1 MPISTILVFLS
12 LFLLYLLTFFANRV
26 AKSKKLKGKIG
37 EVLTEEALDRFEKYN
52 KDIYGKTLR
61 NVYVPKSDIETSEI
75 DVVYVTARGIF
86 VVESKNYSG
95 WIFGSE
101 KDQYWTA
108 SLPAGKGKS
117 IKNKFYNPLKQNDS
131 HIKYLRGYLKQLYPG
146 KDFKI
151 FSLIVFSERCKLKS
165 IPQSS
170 SHIIIQRNNLYKT
183 IKDIVK
189 REELSLTNEQVDE
202 IYGKLEGLTKVD
214 KETKQAHIDNI
225 KENYISSK
233 VLTNKSEDLV
243 CPLCGN
249 KLVMRT
255 AKRGDRAGKRF
266 YGCSGYPK
274 CGYTKN
280 IDE

>member
-1 MPISTILVFLS
+1 MPLSTILVFLS

-26 AKSKKLKGKIG
+26 AKSKKLNGTIG
-37 EVLTEEALDRFEKYN
+37 EMLTEEALDRFEKYN

-61 NVYVPKSDIETSEI
+61 NVYVPKSDTETSEI

-131 HIKYLRGYLKQLYPG
+131 HIKYLRGYLKQFYPD

-151 FSLIVFSERCKLKS
+151 FSLIVFSERCELKS

-170 SHIIIQRNNLYKT
+170 SHIIIQRNNLYRT

-214 KETKQAHIDNI
+214 KETKQAHIDVI

-233 VLTNKSEDLV
+233 APTNKSEDLV
-243 CPLCGN
+243 GPLCSN
-249 KLVMRT
+249 RLVMRT

-280 IDE
+280 IDD